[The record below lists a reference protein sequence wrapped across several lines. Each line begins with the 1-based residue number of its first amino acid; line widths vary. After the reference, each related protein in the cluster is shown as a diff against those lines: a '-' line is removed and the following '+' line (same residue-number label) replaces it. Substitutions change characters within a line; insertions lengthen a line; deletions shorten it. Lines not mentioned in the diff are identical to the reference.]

1 MRQNEVRQFIED
13 NIKTIFAYAL
23 SRVSDKEDAED
34 LANDIVVA
42 ILQSASKLRDE
53 DAFYAYVWA
62 IAGNTYK
69 KFLRKKSHLQFA
81 ELDESVPSDTDFLEE
96 MQRCEDIKILRREL
110 ALLSK
115 DYRECTIAYYF
126 DGLSCAEVAKKQG
139 ISHTFIFLTI
149 INCFQYPVILQ

>member
-1 MRQNEVRQFIED
+1 MRQNEVRQFIEE

-53 DAFYAYVWA
+53 NAFYGYIWA

-69 KFLRKKSHLQFA
+69 KFF
-81 ELDESVPSDTDFLEE
+81 
-96 MQRCEDIKILRREL
+96 
-110 ALLSK
+110 
-115 DYRECTIAYYF
+115 
-126 DGLSCAEVAKKQG
+126 
-139 ISHTFIFLTI
+139 
-149 INCFQYPVILQ
+149 

>member
-1 MRQNEVRQFIED
+1 MRQNEVRKFIEE

-42 ILQSASKLRDE
+42 ILQSAPKLRDD

-69 KFLRKKSHLQFA
+69 KFLRKRSHLQFTKF
-81 ELDESVPSDTDFLEE
+81 DESMPSDTDFLDD

-115 DYRECTIAYYF
+115 EYRECTVAYYF
-126 DGLSCAEVAKKQG
+126 DGFLALRLQKNRESLPKWSNIISLKQEK
-139 ISHTFIFLTI
+139 F
-149 INCFQYPVILQ
+149 